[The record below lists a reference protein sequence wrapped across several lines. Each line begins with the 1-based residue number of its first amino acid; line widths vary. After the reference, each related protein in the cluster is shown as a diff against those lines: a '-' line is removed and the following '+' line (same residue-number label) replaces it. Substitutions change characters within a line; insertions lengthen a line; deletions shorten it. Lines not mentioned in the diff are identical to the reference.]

1 MSIQSNL
8 NQQLFNKLALI
19 KALINKANPSERNQM
34 INKTLRSALSSN
46 VCIDDMNDESIKD
59 FQLDLINSF
68 KFLGWC

>member
-34 INKTLRSALSSN
+34 INKTLRAALSSN